1 MTNTW
6 GTIIL
11 LIRWVPIVKYTGAGE
26 LGFTY
31 DTNIVNKQW

>member
-1 MTNTW
+1 MGYYNTAN
-6 GTIIL
+6 T
-11 LIRWVPIVKYTGAGE
+11 IRWVPIVKYTGVGE